1 MKVEELEDQ
10 DIYNISITKNE
21 KGLIIDFKFTWNED
35 YGLFSKTKSSDL
47 TVLTSEELWDTI
59 QKDIKHKQG
68 IVYQYIL
75 NHKLY
80 VGELLDFY
88 NKKY

>member
-1 MKVEELEDQ
+1 MKVEELADQ
-10 DIYNISITKNE
+10 DVCDITVTKGK

-35 YGLFSKTKSSDL
+35 YGLFSKTKCSDL
-47 TVLTSEELWDTI
+47 TVLTSEELWNTI
-59 QKDIKHKQG
+59 QEDIKNKQG